1 MRIADGVRSPL
12 SQTGARLHTHPL
24 RRAAITLALLLAAVP
39 VAASPS
45 LPANFWF
52 FNAVPGTQFDTPTTI
67 AFMPD
72 GRLLVGEKRGRVWM
86 VKDGYRLPTPV
97 WSSENEI

>member
-52 FNAVPGTQFDTPTTI
+52 FNAVPVTHFDTPTTN
-67 AFMPD
+67 AFRPD
-72 GRLLVGEKRGRVWM
+72 GRLQVGEKRGRGRM
-86 VKDGYRLPTPV
+86 ANDGYRPRTPTR
-97 WSSENEI
+97 